1 MTMRQVVYLQDA
13 IGLRKK
19 ALDNRWAQ
27 LSPSQRVPVI
37 LIANAIVATLAWIG
51 MSLLLQSTE
60 TLELIRF
67 RTNHDLAIR

>member
-19 ALDNRWAQ
+19 ALDNQ

-37 LIANAIVATLAWIG
+37 LMANAIVAALAWIG

-60 TLELIRF
+60 TPELIRF

>member
-1 MTMRQVVYLQDA
+1 MTMRQVLYLQDV

-19 ALDNRWAQ
+19 ALDNQ